1 MSTANETPSLDELSA
16 VPGLIK
22 HGDRL
27 KLQVYLTRDIAAALV
42 EEMNATGEAAGSCAR
57 RIITSSLR
65 SASRKPIS
73 NQWVEESE
81 TLIEEL
87 STPRQD

>member
-65 SASRKPIS
+65 ANTRP
-73 NQWVEESE
+73 
-81 TLIEEL
+81 
-87 STPRQD
+87 D

>member
-1 MSTANETPSLDELSA
+1 MSKNPSLDDLSA

-65 SASRKPIS
+65 ANTRP
-73 NQWVEESE
+73 
-81 TLIEEL
+81 
-87 STPRQD
+87 D